1 MIQQE
6 LQNPLATEL
15 LKGEIPEDS
24 TIRIDYDGEDFTFRA
39 IGGGNG
45 AARKGDKSRG
55 DEILS
60 AQVV

>member
-15 LKGEIPEDS
+15 LKGEFPEGS
-24 TIRIDYDGEDFTFRA
+24 TIRIDYDGEEFTFTA

-45 AARKGDKSRG
+45 APRKGEKSRG

-60 AQVV
+60 AEVV